1 MNNTKTP
8 TAEKKIFPLRLPPD
22 LYKKVRNEVQN
33 EKDKGN
39 YSYSINDFLTEIIE
53 ERFKESNRK
62 VKRSIKCRRNWNS
75 NRWNIT

>member
-22 LYKKVRNEVQN
+22 LYKKVRNEVQK

-53 ERFKESNRK
+53 ERFKESNRWK
-62 VKRSIKCRRNWNS
+62 QRINQ
-75 NRWNIT
+75 